1 MSEASHRV
9 KCNYELDPERNM
21 FVPHDIPDGDEE
33 VDTGDLSKCS
43 IDRLAILPEWLVPL
57 SRKDEL
63 ERYKANRDVEAR
75 SKLEDD
81 MRSKD
86 LRRNKLRLSPD
97 SDGALSSK
105 LEVRYGPRGGRY
117 TVDTS
122 SNGRP
127 YRRYF

>member
-9 KCNYELDPERNM
+9 KCNYEWNTERNM
-21 FVPHDIPDGDEE
+21 FVPHDNPDDDET

-57 SRKDEL
+57 SRRDEL
-63 ERYKANRDVEAR
+63 ERYKVNRDMEAR

-81 MRSKD
+81 MSSKD
-86 LRRNKLRLSPD
+86 LRGNKLRLSPD
-97 SDGALSSK
+97 SDGALNSK
-105 LEVRYGPRGGRY
+105 PEARYGPRGGRY
-117 TVDTS
+117 TVHTS